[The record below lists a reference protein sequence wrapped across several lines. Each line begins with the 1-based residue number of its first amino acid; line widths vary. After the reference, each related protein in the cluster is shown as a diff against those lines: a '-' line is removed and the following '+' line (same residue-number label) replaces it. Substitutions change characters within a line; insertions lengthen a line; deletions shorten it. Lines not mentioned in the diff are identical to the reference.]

1 MASHDKA
8 IALKPDSAEAFN
20 NRGNALQELKRLD
33 EALAS
38 YDKAIAF
45 KPDYAEAQ
53 FALCMAKLPI
63 LYENEPEITMRRTA
77 YERLPSF
84 DLTNLEERYNK
95 RLAIIVPYR
104 DRYEHLRS
112 FLPHITT
119 YFQRDK
125 LDRQIRYKIY
135 VIEQYGIAPFNKGM
149 LANSAFVLAREENDY
164 FCIHDVDYLPIWAD
178 YSWGSAP
185 ARLIWHGLVLKENW
199 NDFFGGVVLFDKRAF
214 EAVNGF
220 PNCYWG
226 WGPEDLELGQ
236 RFRLSG
242 LDFDRRD
249 GTFMPLPHKHAG
261 FSAPGVWTEE
271 ARRTAEVYKKR
282 KDRLLE
288 VMKKDGLNNLSY
300 KVVDKL
306 PLKVN
311 EIVLPESFHYVIDIS
326 DQPPSG

>member
-1 MASHDKA
+1 
-8 IALKPDSAEAFN
+8 
-20 NRGNALQELKRLD
+20 
-33 EALAS
+33 
-38 YDKAIAF
+38 
-45 KPDYAEAQ
+45 
-53 FALCMAKLPI
+53 
-63 LYENEPEITMRRTA
+63 
-77 YERLPSF
+77 LPSF

-112 FLPHITT
+112 FLPHITA

-135 VIEQYGIAPFNKGM
+135 VIEQYGIAPFNRGM
-149 LANSAFVLAREENDY
+149 LANSGFVLAREENDY

-199 NDFFGGVVLFDKRAF
+199 NNFFGAVVLFDKQAF

-236 RFRLSG
+236 RFKLSG

-271 ARRTAEVYKKR
+271 ARRTHEVYKKR